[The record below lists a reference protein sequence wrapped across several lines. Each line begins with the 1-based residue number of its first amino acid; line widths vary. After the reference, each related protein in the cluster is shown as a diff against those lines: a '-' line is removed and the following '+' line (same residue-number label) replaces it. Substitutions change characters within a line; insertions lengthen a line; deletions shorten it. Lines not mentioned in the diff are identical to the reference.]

1 MIMSQTKKDQQKGNL
16 AWWQLSLIGIGC
28 TIGTGFFL
36 GSSIAI
42 VKSGFSVLLSFL
54 IGAIGTYFVFEQLAK
69 LSAKQPE
76 KGSFCAYARK
86 AFGRWA
92 GFSNGWVYWSSEM
105 LITGSQLTAISLFT
119 KHWFPQVPLWVFASI
134 YAVLGLLIIF
144 TGLSVFE
151 KTENVLAV
159 IKTAAIFMFIV
170 IAILALCGILSG
182 GKHDVQVPNKT
193 SEFFPYGAIGL
204 WTGLIYAFYAFGG
217 IEVMG
222 LMAVHLKK
230 PEEASKSGKLMLAT
244 LAIIYII
251 SIGLALLL
259 VPLDMFTEQD
269 SPFITSLKGYNL
281 KIILD
286 IFNGI
291 FIIAGFSTLVASL
304 FAVTTLLCTM
314 ADDGDAPKC
323 FTLKEGKKICWPAL
337 GLTFAGLVLSIILS
351 LVLPKNIYEHMT
363 TAAGLMLLYTWLFI
377 LFSSKKLT
385 DPEGMGKT
393 QIYLA
398 MILIAAAVS
407 GTLFE
412 KSSRPGFFVS
422 IGFLVIIAIVTM
434 IYQKKQGHKDRP
446 ASS

>member
-1 MIMSQTKKDQQKGNL
+1 MSQTKKDQQKGNL

-69 LSAKQPE
+69 LSAKHPE
-76 KGSFCAYARK
+76 KGSFCSYARK

-182 GKHDVQVPNKT
+182 GKHDVQIPNKT
-193 SEFFPYGAIGL
+193 SEFFPYGAMGL

-259 VPLDMFTEQD
+259 VPLDTFTEQD

-323 FTLKEGKKICWPAL
+323 FILKEGKKICWPAL

>member
-69 LSAKQPE
+69 LSAKHPE
-76 KGSFCAYARK
+76 KGSFCSYARK

-182 GKHDVQVPNKT
+182 GKHDVQIPNKT
-193 SEFFPYGAIGL
+193 SELFPYGAMGL

-259 VPLDMFTEQD
+259 VPLDTFTEQD

>member
-1 MIMSQTKKDQQKGNL
+1 MSQTKKDQQKGNL

-69 LSAKQPE
+69 LSAKHPE
-76 KGSFCAYARK
+76 KGSFCSYARK

-182 GKHDVQVPNKT
+182 GKHDVQIPNKT
-193 SEFFPYGAIGL
+193 SELFPYGAMGL

-259 VPLDMFTEQD
+259 VPLDTFTEQD

>member
-1 MIMSQTKKDQQKGNL
+1 MSQTKKDQPKGNL
-16 AWWQLSLIGIGC
+16 AWWQLSLIGVGC

-54 IGAIGTYFVFEQLAK
+54 IAGIGTYFVFEQLAK

-86 AFGRWA
+86 AFGKWA

-182 GKHDVQVPNKT
+182 GNHGIHVPNKT
-193 SEFFPYGAIGL
+193 SEFFPYGAMGL

-259 VPLDMFTEQD
+259 VPLHAFTEQD
-269 SPFITSLKGYNL
+269 SPFITSLKGYHL
-281 KIILD
+281 EVILD

-385 DPEGMGKT
+385 DPEGMRKT

-398 MILIAAAVS
+398 MVLIAAAVS

-422 IGFLVIIAIVTM
+422 IGFLVIIAIVTL

>member
-1 MIMSQTKKDQQKGNL
+1 MSQKTQNQPKGNL

-42 VKSGFSVLLSFL
+42 TKSGVSVLLSFL
-54 IGAIGTYFVFEQLAK
+54 IAGLGTFFVFEQLAK
-69 LSAKQPE
+69 LSAKHPE
-76 KGSFCAYARK
+76 KGSFCAYARN
-86 AFGRWA
+86 AFGKWA
-92 GFSNGWVYWSSEM
+92 GFSNGWLYWSSEM

-119 KHWFPQVPLWVFASI
+119 KHWFPNVPLWVFASI
-134 YAVLGLLIIF
+134 YAVLGLLVIF
-144 TGLSVFE
+144 TGLSTFE
-151 KTENVLAV
+151 KTENILAIV
-159 IKTAAIFMFIV
+159 KTAAIFMFIV
-170 IAILALCGILSG
+170 IAILALCGVLSG
-182 GKHDVQVPNKT
+182 GRPDVQIPNETK
-193 SEFFPYGAIGL
+193 EFFPFGAMGL

-230 PEEASKSGKLMLAT
+230 PEEASKSGKLMLAS
-244 LAIIYII
+244 LAIIYVI

-259 VPLDMFTEQD
+259 VPLQHFSEQD

-281 KIILD
+281 DVILD

-323 FTLKEGKKICWPAL
+323 FTLKENKKICWPAL
-337 GLTFAGLVLSIILS
+337 GLTFAGLILSIVLS

-363 TAAGLMLLYTWLFI
+363 TAAGLMLLYTWMFI

-385 DPEGMGKT
+385 KPSGMGKM
-393 QIYLA
+393 QIFCA
-398 MILIAAAVS
+398 MFLIAAAVS

-422 IGFLVIIAIVTM
+422 LGFLAIIAIVTW
-434 IYQKKQGHKDRP
+434 IVQKKAGGTKQP
-446 ASS
+446 C

>member
-1 MIMSQTKKDQQKGNL
+1 MSQTKKDQQKGNL

-69 LSAKQPE
+69 LSAKHPE

-182 GKHDVQVPNKT
+182 GNHDVQVPNKT
-193 SEFFPYGAIGL
+193 SEYFPYGAMGL

-244 LAIIYII
+244 LAIIYMI

>member
-1 MIMSQTKKDQQKGNL
+1 MSQTKKDQQKGNL

-69 LSAKQPE
+69 LSAKHPE
-76 KGSFCAYARK
+76 KGSFCSYARK

-182 GKHDVQVPNKT
+182 GKHDVQIPNKT
-193 SEFFPYGAIGL
+193 SEFFPYGAMGL

-259 VPLDMFTEQD
+259 VPLDTFTEQD

-323 FTLKEGKKICWPAL
+323 FILKEGKKICWPAL

-385 DPEGMGKT
+385 DPECMGKT

-398 MILIAAAVS
+398 MVLIAAAVS

>member
-1 MIMSQTKKDQQKGNL
+1 LK
-16 AWWQLSLIGIGC
+16 
-28 TIGTGFFL
+28 
-36 GSSIAI
+36 
-42 VKSGFSVLLSFL
+42 
-54 IGAIGTYFVFEQLAK
+54 
-69 LSAKQPE
+69 
-76 KGSFCAYARK
+76 
-86 AFGRWA
+86 
-92 GFSNGWVYWSSEM
+92 
-105 LITGSQLTAISLFT
+105 
-119 KHWFPQVPLWVFASI
+119 
-134 YAVLGLLIIF
+134 
-144 TGLSVFE
+144 

-182 GKHDVQVPNKT
+182 GNHGIHVPNKT
-193 SEFFPYGAIGL
+193 SEFFPYGAMGL

-244 LAIIYII
+244 LAIVYII

-259 VPLDMFTEQD
+259 VPLHAFTEQD

-281 KIILD
+281 EIILD

-446 ASS
+446 ASP

>member
-1 MIMSQTKKDQQKGNL
+1 M
-16 AWWQLSLIGIGC
+16 
-28 TIGTGFFL
+28 
-36 GSSIAI
+36 
-42 VKSGFSVLLSFL
+42 
-54 IGAIGTYFVFEQLAK
+54 
-69 LSAKQPE
+69 
-76 KGSFCAYARK
+76 
-86 AFGRWA
+86 
-92 GFSNGWVYWSSEM
+92 
-105 LITGSQLTAISLFT
+105 
-119 KHWFPQVPLWVFASI
+119 
-134 YAVLGLLIIF
+134 
-144 TGLSVFE
+144 
-151 KTENVLAV
+151 
-159 IKTAAIFMFIV
+159 
-170 IAILALCGILSG
+170 
-182 GKHDVQVPNKT
+182 
-193 SEFFPYGAIGL
+193 GL

-230 PEEASKSGKLMLAT
+230 PEEASKKGKLMLAT

-259 VPLDMFTEQD
+259 VPLHAFTEQD

-281 KIILD
+281 EIILD

-377 LFSSKKLT
+377 MFSSKKLT

-398 MILIAAAVS
+398 MVLIAAAVS

-446 ASS
+446 ASP

>member
-170 IAILALCGILSG
+170 IAILALFGILSG
-182 GKHDVQVPNKT
+182 GKHDVHVPNKT
-193 SEFFPYGAIGL
+193 SEFFPYGAMGL

-434 IYQKKQGHKDRP
+434 IYQKKQGHKDHP

>member
-1 MIMSQTKKDQQKGNL
+1 MSQTKKDQQKGNL

-69 LSAKQPE
+69 LSAKHPE
-76 KGSFCAYARK
+76 KGSFCSYARK

-182 GKHDVQVPNKT
+182 GKHDVQIPNKT
-193 SEFFPYGAIGL
+193 SEFFPYGAMGL

-259 VPLDMFTEQD
+259 VPLDTFTEQD

-398 MILIAAAVS
+398 MVLIAAAVS

>member
-1 MIMSQTKKDQQKGNL
+1 MGKSQDQPKGNL
-16 AWWQLSLIGIGC
+16 AWWQLSLIGVGC

-42 VKSGFSVLLSFL
+42 VKSGYSALISFL
-54 IGAIGTYFVFEQLAK
+54 IAGLGTCFVFEQLAK

-86 AFGRWA
+86 AFGNWA

-119 KHWFPQVPLWVFASI
+119 KHWFPNVPLWIFASI

-144 TGLSVFE
+144 TGLSVFQ

-159 IKTAAIFMFIV
+159 VKTAAIFMFIV
-170 IAILALCGILSG
+170 IAILALCGIFSH
-182 GKHDVQVPNKT
+182 KPDVQVPNESKDL
-193 SEFFPYGAIGL
+193 FPHGAMGL

-217 IEVMG
+217 IEVLG
-222 LMAVHLKK
+222 LMTVHLKK
-230 PEEASKSGKLMLAT
+230 PEEASKSGRLMLAV
-244 LAIIYII
+244 LAVIYVI
-251 SIGLALLL
+251 SLGLALLL
-259 VPLDMFTEQD
+259 VPLGKFTEQD
-269 SPFITSLKGYNL
+269 SPFITSLKGFHL
-281 KIILD
+281 DIILD

-323 FTLKEGKKICWPAL
+323 FKLKENKKICWPAL
-337 GLTFAGLVLSIILS
+337 GLTFAGLIVSIILS

-377 LFSSKKLT
+377 LFSGKKLLET
-385 DPEGMGKT
+385 TKMGT
-393 QIYLA
+393 AQIFIALV
-398 MILIAAAVS
+398 LIVAAVS

-412 KSSRPGFFVS
+412 KSSRPGFLVS
-422 IGFLVIIAIVTM
+422 LCFLAVIAIVTW
-434 IYQKKQGHKDRP
+434 IVQKKQGHSP
-446 ASS
+446 AGS

>member
-1 MIMSQTKKDQQKGNL
+1 MSQTKKDQQKGNL

-182 GKHDVQVPNKT
+182 GNHDVQVPNKT
-193 SEFFPYGAIGL
+193 SEFFPYGVMGL

-244 LAIIYII
+244 LAIIYMI

-393 QIYLA
+393 QIYSA

>member
-1 MIMSQTKKDQQKGNL
+1 MSQTKKDQQKGNL

-69 LSAKQPE
+69 LSAKHPE
-76 KGSFCAYARK
+76 KGSFCVYARK

-182 GKHDVQVPNKT
+182 GNHDVQVPNKT
-193 SEFFPYGAIGL
+193 SEFFPYGAMGL

-244 LAIIYII
+244 LAVIYVI

-259 VPLDMFTEQD
+259 VPLDAFSEQN

>member
-1 MIMSQTKKDQQKGNL
+1 MGKSQDQPKGNL

-42 VKSGFSVLLSFL
+42 VKSGFSVLISFL
-54 IGAIGTYFVFEQLAK
+54 IAGLGTYFVFEQLAK

-86 AFGRWA
+86 AFGTWA

-119 KHWFPQVPLWVFASI
+119 KHWFPNVPLWVFASI

-151 KTENVLAV
+151 KTEHVLAV
-159 IKTAAIFMFIV
+159 VKTAAIFMFII
-170 IAILALCGILSG
+170 IAVLALCGIFSSHKPDMHVPSQS
-182 GKHDVQVPNKT
+182 KHL
-193 SEFFPYGAIGL
+193 FPYGAMGL

-222 LMAVHLKK
+222 LMTVHLKK
-230 PEEASKSGKLMLAT
+230 PEEAAKSGKLMLAV
-244 LAIIYII
+244 LAVIYVI
-251 SIGLALLL
+251 SIGLALIL
-259 VPLDMFTEQD
+259 VPLHKFTEQD
-269 SPFITSLKGYNL
+269 SPFITSLKGFHL
-281 KIILD
+281 DVVLD

-323 FTLKEGKKICWPAL
+323 FTLKEGKKVCWPAL
-337 GLTFAGLVLSIILS
+337 GLTFAGLIVSIILS

-363 TAAGLMLLYTWLFI
+363 TAAGLMLLFTWMFI

-385 DPEGMGKT
+385 EPTMMGNT
-393 QIYLA
+393 QIFAA
-398 MILIAAAVS
+398 MVLIIAAVS

-422 IGFLVIIAIVTM
+422 LCFLAIIAVVTWIV
-434 IYQKKQGHKDRP
+434 QKKQGQRP
-446 ASS
+446 ADS